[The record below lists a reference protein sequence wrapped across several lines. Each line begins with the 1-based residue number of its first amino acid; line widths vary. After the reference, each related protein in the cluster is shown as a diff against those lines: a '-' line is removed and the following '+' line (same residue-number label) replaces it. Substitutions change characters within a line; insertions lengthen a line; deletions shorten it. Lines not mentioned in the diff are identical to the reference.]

1 MADSNTPP
9 AHPTYPPS
17 IGALRQTD
25 GRVTFRVW
33 APKAESVDL
42 HLVANVDGEDRFL
55 PMQPEPR
62 GYFFLDV
69 PDLEVGTKYFFRL
82 DGQDSWPD
90 PLSRWQPDG
99 VHKPSGVASREF
111 AWTDQHWHG
120 LPLTNYITYELHVG
134 TFSPEGTFDGAIAY
148 LDDLVDLGI
157 TAVELLPISQFP
169 GARNWGYDGVHPSA
183 AQNTYGGPDGL
194 KRLVNACHER
204 GLAVILDVVY
214 NHIGPE
220 GNYLSLFGH
229 YFTDKYGTPWGEAL
243 NFDDNY
249 ADEVRRFFIESALY
263 WIGECHIDALRLD
276 AVHAI
281 FDNSAYPFLQE
292 LGDACHL
299 EGQRLNRQ
307 VHLIAE
313 SSLND
318 KRLCSP
324 QSVGGFGL
332 DGQWSDELHHGLH
345 TTLLPER
352 AGYYADFDGFE
363 DLLLSLQNGFVYDG
377 VYAPHRARRYGNR
390 PDQLSPEQFTVFSQN
405 HDQVGNRMLGERL
418 KELTSFEAA
427 KLLAG
432 VVLLSPYS
440 PMLFMGEEYGDPAPF
455 QFFVSHTDPGL
466 VEAVREGRKAEFASF
481 RWQEEPPDPQ
491 SEDTFNRSKL
501 NHGLKSQGEHAV
513 MLEFYKTLIRLRKG
527 HPALM
532 FPARDRMN
540 YSAVSPHSVIREH
553 VWTDH
558 RELLAVF
565 SFESDTVETNI
576 PIPEGNW
583 TVELNSAENR
593 WNGPQTDSLPSQIDS
608 SGTYALKLPA
618 YSFVVLTRD
627 RPAISPAAPV
637 R

>member
-1 MADSNTPP
+1 MDDSISPP
-9 AHPTYPPS
+9 EHPNYPPS
-17 IGALRQTD
+17 IGALQQLN

-33 APKAESVDL
+33 APKAETIDL
-42 HLVANVDGEDRFL
+42 HLVADGEDQFI

-62 GYFFLDV
+62 GYFVTERD
-69 PDLEVGTKYFFRL
+69 DIEVGTPYFFRIN
-82 DGQDSWPD
+82 GQNSWPD
-90 PLSRWQPDG
+90 PLSRWQPEG
-99 VHKPSGVASREF
+99 VHKPSAVASREF

-120 LPLTNYITYELHVG
+120 IPLTKYITYELHVG

-148 LDDLVDLGI
+148 LDDLVELGI
-157 TAVELLPISQFP
+157 TAVELLPIHQFP
-169 GARNWGYDGVHPSA
+169 GSRNWGYDGVHPSA

-194 KRLVNACHER
+194 KRLVDACHQR

-220 GNYLSLFGH
+220 GNYLGQFGH
-229 YFTDKYGTPWGEAL
+229 YFTSKYGTPWGEAL
-243 NFDDNY
+243 NFDDHD

-318 KRLCSP
+318 RRLCSP

-352 AGYYADFDGFE
+352 AGYYADFDGFD
-363 DLLLSLQNGFVYDG
+363 DLLRSLQNGFVYDG
-377 VYAPHRARRYGNR
+377 VYAPHRRRRYGNT
-390 PDQLSPEQFTVFSQN
+390 PDSLSPEQFTVFSQN

-418 KELTSFEAA
+418 KELTNFEAA

-432 VVLLSPYS
+432 TVLVSPYS

-481 RWQEEPPDPQ
+481 KWNEEPPDPQ

-501 NHGLKSQGEHAV
+501 NHSLKTQGDHAV
-513 MLEFYKTLIRLRKG
+513 MLDFYKSLIRLRKS

-532 FPARDRMN
+532 FPARDRMS
-540 YSAVSPHSVIREH
+540 YTALDPHSVIAEH
-553 VWTDH
+553 LWTDH
-558 RELLAVF
+558 HDLFAVF
-565 SFESDTVETNI
+565 SFETDSVEVNV
-576 PIPEGNW
+576 PLPDGEW
-583 TVELNSAENR
+583 SVVFDSAEQR
-593 WNGPQTDSLPSQIDS
+593 WNGARSESLPKTVS
-608 SGTYALKLPA
+608 STGMFSMTLPS

-627 RPAISPAAPV
+627 RAAIAPAAPV